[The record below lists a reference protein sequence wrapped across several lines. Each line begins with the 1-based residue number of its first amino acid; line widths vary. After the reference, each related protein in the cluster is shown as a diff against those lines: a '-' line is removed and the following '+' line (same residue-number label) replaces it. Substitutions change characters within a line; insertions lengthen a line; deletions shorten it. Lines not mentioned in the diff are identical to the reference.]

1 MVIEILRFDLI
12 LNQLN
17 PNQFIIYQSSL
28 MELVT
33 LKIFNTE
40 IEAEMLRIF
49 LETNEVEAFVF
60 GNVLANTYNLFN
72 TTSGGVQ
79 LKISESDWEK
89 ANVLMDGFYNQEA

>member
-1 MVIEILRFDLI
+1 
-12 LNQLN
+12 
-17 PNQFIIYQSSL
+17 
-28 MELVT
+28 MELIT

-49 LETNEVEAFVF
+49 LETNEIEAFVF

-79 LKISESDWEK
+79 LKVSENDFGK
-89 ANVLMDGFYNQEA
+89 ANQLMNEFYNKDN

>member
-1 MVIEILRFDLI
+1 
-12 LNQLN
+12 
-17 PNQFIIYQSSL
+17 
-28 MELVT
+28 MELIT

-49 LETNEVEAFVF
+49 LQTNEVEAFVF

-79 LKISESDWEK
+79 LKVSENNFEK
-89 ANVLMDGFYNQEA
+89 ANDLMTEFYNKDNQ

>member
-1 MVIEILRFDLI
+1 
-12 LNQLN
+12 
-17 PNQFIIYQSSL
+17 

-49 LETNEVEAFVF
+49 LETNDVEALVF

-79 LKISESDWEK
+79 LKVSENDFEK
-89 ANVLMDGFYNQEA
+89 ANNLMTEFYNKDNQ

>member
-1 MVIEILRFDLI
+1 
-12 LNQLN
+12 
-17 PNQFIIYQSSL
+17 

-40 IEAEMLRIF
+40 VEAEMIKAF
-49 LETNEVEAFVF
+49 LEANNIEAFIF

-79 LKISESDWEK
+79 LKVSVSHLKQAQELLSEYYSDK
-89 ANVLMDGFYNQEA
+89 K

>member
-1 MVIEILRFDLI
+1 
-12 LNQLN
+12 
-17 PNQFIIYQSSL
+17 

-40 IEAEMLRIF
+40 VEAEMLKVF
-49 LETNEVEAFVF
+49 LESNNIEGFVF

-79 LKISESDWEK
+79 LKVSEKDFTQAK
-89 ANVLMDGFYNQEA
+89 ALVAQFYDSPKD

>member
-1 MVIEILRFDLI
+1 
-12 LNQLN
+12 
-17 PNQFIIYQSSL
+17 
-28 MELVT
+28 MELT
-33 LKIFNTE
+33 TIKIFNTE

-79 LKISESDWEK
+79 LKVSENDWEK
-89 ANVLMDGFYNQEA
+89 ANLLMTEFYNKDSQ

>member
-1 MVIEILRFDLI
+1 MKND
-12 LNQLN
+12 
-17 PNQFIIYQSSL
+17 

-49 LETNEVEAFVF
+49 LETNEIEAFVF

-79 LKISESDWEK
+79 LKVSENDFEK
-89 ANVLMDGFYNQEA
+89 ANELMTEFYNKDNQ

>member
-1 MVIEILRFDLI
+1 
-12 LNQLN
+12 
-17 PNQFIIYQSSL
+17 
-28 MELVT
+28 MELIT

-49 LETNEVEAFVF
+49 LETNEIETFVF

-79 LKISESDWEK
+79 LKVSENDFGK
-89 ANVLMDGFYNQEA
+89 ANQLMNEFYNTDN